1 MSSLILGKGVFTMDK
16 DKIEALIE
24 EKTIELTQLKRDI
37 IELEDELNGG

>member
-1 MSSLILGKGVFTMDK
+1 MDK

-37 IELEDELNGG
+37 IELEDKLNGG

>member
-1 MSSLILGKGVFTMDK
+1 MSSLILGKVFTMDK

-37 IELEDELNGG
+37 IELEDELNR